1 MKTKKL
7 PRHKET
13 EFIKH
18 LIYVGLFYAVGKVV
32 IEILHNL
39 DI

>member
-18 LIYVGLFYAVGKVV
+18 LIYLAVFYVV
-32 IEILHNL
+32 VRVLIVIAHQLL
-39 DI
+39 I